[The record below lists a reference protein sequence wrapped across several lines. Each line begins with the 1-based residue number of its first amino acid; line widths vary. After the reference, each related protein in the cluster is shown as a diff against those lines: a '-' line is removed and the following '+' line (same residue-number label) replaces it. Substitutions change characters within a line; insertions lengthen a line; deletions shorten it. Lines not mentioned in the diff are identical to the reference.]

1 MQVPPPQEA
10 DQLSLQSGA
19 TSSIDESRARFL
31 EKHPTIEELT
41 WFSISI
47 PNLAPGSL
55 PILKR
60 LRTSL
65 QVVIALDQLLQ
76 DHIIQVEKMDD
87 EVSPQRTML
96 STPTPGSPVL
106 RPLEY
111 LDMCSVNAQTLAS
124 FKTFDR
130 MSLRR
135 LRLHML
141 GDLQSIHQL
150 AEFFPNITWLS
161 LPAVHLPKDAIHSA
175 NVKLVSNP
183 HNHRYSSTNLIK
195 SNNRKNGSSFC
206 LFSPTLRSSA
216 VEGYGPPL
224 IQRRKR
230 CIRQSCNL
238 SKFAQSFA
246 SLTTAISRSTSR
258 GGELPLSGRASSARG

>member
-1 MQVPPPQEA
+1 MQFPRLKKLK
-10 DQLSLQSGA
+10 LSLQSGA
-19 TSSIDESRARFL
+19 TSSIDESCARFL
-31 EKHPTIEELT
+31 ENHPTIEELT
-41 WFSISI
+41 WFPIGI

-65 QVVIALDQLLQ
+65 QVVIALDQLSQ
-76 DHIIQVEKMDD
+76 DHAVQVEKLDD
-87 EVSPQRTML
+87 QVSPQRPTL
-96 STPTPGSPVL
+96 STPTPDPPVL

-111 LDMCSVNAQTLAS
+111 LDVRSVDAQTLAS

-161 LPAVHLPKDAIHSA
+161 LPAVHLPKDAIHPA
-175 NVKLVSNP
+175 NVKLVRNP
-183 HNHRYSSTNLIK
+183 QNHRCPSMNLI
-195 SNNRKNGSSFC
+195 
-206 LFSPTLRSSA
+206 
-216 VEGYGPPL
+216 
-224 IQRRKR
+224 
-230 CIRQSCNL
+230 
-238 SKFAQSFA
+238 
-246 SLTTAISRSTSR
+246 
-258 GGELPLSGRASSARG
+258 

>member
-1 MQVPPPQEA
+1 M
-10 DQLSLQSGA
+10 SLQSGA

-31 EKHPTIEELT
+31 ENHPTIEELT
-41 WFSISI
+41 WFPIGI

-65 QVVIALDQLLQ
+65 QVVIALDQLSQ
-76 DHIIQVEKMDD
+76 DHAVQVEKLDD
-87 EVSPQRTML
+87 QVSPQRLTL
-96 STPTPGSPVL
+96 STPTPDPPVL
-106 RPLEY
+106 RPLEC
-111 LDMCSVNAQTLAS
+111 LDVRSVDAQTLAS

-161 LPAVHLPKDAIHSA
+161 LPAVHLPKDAIHPA
-175 NVKLVSNP
+175 M
-183 HNHRYSSTNLIK
+183 
-195 SNNRKNGSSFC
+195 
-206 LFSPTLRSSA
+206 
-216 VEGYGPPL
+216 
-224 IQRRKR
+224 
-230 CIRQSCNL
+230 
-238 SKFAQSFA
+238 
-246 SLTTAISRSTSR
+246 
-258 GGELPLSGRASSARG
+258 